1 VEIATFG
8 VIGWDGP
15 WVKVMSGMDET
26 KPGAWDEASLPRPSR
41 DLEVLERDL
50 RGQGYCLIEAALEP
64 SLLQAVQRRL
74 SEQAAAE
81 RALHD
86 SKNPANPQEKNQWV
100 GMLLN
105 KGEVFFDLVRHPI
118 AMALIDDLLGADY
131 LISCVDAQIQHPGST
146 AMALHTDQWW
156 MPPPIAPQAEPRPV
170 STLRRGAGGSTDP
183 SPAKGPISAAMVANA
198 MWMIDDFTEEN
209 GATRLVPGSHL
220 SGRMP
225 DPAVPHGVATVAA
238 TGPAGTA
245 FVFDGRLWHG
255 AGANNSDKPR
265 RGITTNCCGP
275 QCRPLENYTRGLRP
289 EVLARCPPEILAR
302 LGFAAWSSYGHTGD
316 PATRLSEPGEQ
327 ALGELKPEA

>member
-1 VEIATFG
+1 VLGRHDPLVDA
-8 VIGWDGP
+8 
-15 WVKVMSGMDET
+15 MSGIGET
-26 KPGAWDEASLPRPSR
+26 KPATWDEASLPSPSR
-41 DLEVLERDL
+41 DLGVLEQDL
-50 RGQGYCLIEAALEP
+50 RGWGYCLIEAALET
-64 SLLQAVQRRL
+64 SLLQAVQTRL
-74 SEQAAAE
+74 AEQAAAE

-105 KGEVFFDLVRHPI
+105 KGEVFFELVRHPI
-118 AMALIDDLLGADY
+118 AMALIERLLGADY

-146 AMALHTDQWW
+146 AMAPHIDQWW
-156 MPPPIAPQAEPRPV
+156 MPPPIAPDGPPRPV
-170 STLRRGAGGSTDP
+170 SSLRRGVGGSTDP

-220 SGRMP
+220 SGRTP
-225 DPAVPHGVATVAA
+225 DPAVPHTVATVAA
-238 TGPAGTA
+238 TGSAGTA

-255 AGANNSDKPR
+255 AGANTGDKPR

-275 QCRPLENYTRGLRP
+275 QCRPLENYTRGMRP
-289 EVLARCPPEILAR
+289 EVLARCPPEIRAR

-316 PATRLSEPGEQ
+316 PDARFSAPGEQ
-327 ALGELKPEA
+327 ALGELKPYA